1 MAGLIQLI
9 LFAGMCVIVVGV
21 GPRLSGEKSQSS
33 GTFLDALLTML
44 NKNSSERVMQRV
56 DSAARRSTCQ

>member
-1 MAGLIQLI
+1 MGGVIQLI

-21 GPRLSGEKSQSS
+21 GPRVSGEKSRSG

-44 NKNSSERVMQRV
+44 NKNSSEKVMQRV
-56 DSAARRSTCQ
+56 DSATRRSTC

>member
-1 MAGLIQLI
+1 MVGIIQLI
-9 LFAGMCVIVVGV
+9 LFVGMCVIVVGI
-21 GPRLSGEKSQSS
+21 GPRLSGENGQSG

-56 DSAARRSTCQ
+56 DSATRRSTC